1 MKGKVLALD
10 SDGNDEYVDFWFNES
25 EIKGFYITEDNKDD
39 NSVNVVLSETF
50 TLKAT
55 KVLRDYLTKRFEM

>member
-10 SDGNDEYVDFWFNES
+10 SDGNDEYVDFWFDES

-39 NSVNVVLSETF
+39 NSVNVVFSETF